1 MKMPYFV
8 YIIQSLKDGTYYVG
22 ATQDLD
28 SRLERHNQGRSQ
40 YTKSKRPWELVY
52 STEYPNKSEAMKR
65 EYAIKRNKSKT
76 YIEALLRN
84 QQAQFS
90 SG

>member
-1 MKMPYFV
+1 MHFL
-8 YIIQSLKDGTYYVG
+8 IQSLKDGTYYVG

-40 YTKSKRPWELVY
+40 YTNSKRPWELVY
-52 STEYPNKSEAMKR
+52 SAEYPNKSEAMKR

-76 YIEALLRN
+76 YIEALIRN
-84 QQAQFS
+84 HQA
-90 SG
+90 